1 MEKTIKGKRAAD
13 LNNMSSPSIPILGRL
28 STRTKEKDRE
38 GREEEFVR
46 KECERMTWRMF
57 NVVSHSR

>member
-1 MEKTIKGKRAAD
+1 MGKNDKGNRAAD
-13 LNNMSSPSIPILGRL
+13 HYNMSSPSIPILGRL
-28 STRTKEKDRE
+28 SMRTKEKDRE

-57 NVVSHSR
+57 NAVSTSR